1 MCKHVG
7 EDRSLHQLT
16 QVIFVHFPVNPQNP
30 REKSAC
36 AGTKSGPQ
44 LTLLVSKGT
53 SLGEKKNQDEF
64 QLKIREEKK
73 FQATFHEKNPPQLKI
88 WGEKFSFFVFAP
100 PKSWV

>member
-1 MCKHVG
+1 M
-7 EDRSLHQLT
+7 HQLT

-88 WGEKFSFFVFAP
+88 
-100 PKSWV
+100 